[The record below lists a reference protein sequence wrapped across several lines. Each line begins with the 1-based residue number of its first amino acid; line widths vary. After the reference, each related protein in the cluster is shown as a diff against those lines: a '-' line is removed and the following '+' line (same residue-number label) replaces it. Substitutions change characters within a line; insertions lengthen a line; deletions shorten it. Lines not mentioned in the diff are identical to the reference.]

1 VTRFVVDASVALKW
15 VIAEDGSDAAAS
27 LRWATALFAPDLIV
41 AEFATALWKLARRGE
56 LSQDEAMLA
65 ARLLERADIELR
77 PMRALLGRASQLA
90 LSLDHPAY
98 DCIYLALAEAE
109 GCALVT
115 ADERLGRNVA
125 AASLA
130 GIEVLTLSMAA
141 ARVARL

>member
-1 VTRFVVDASVALKW
+1 MTRFVIDASVALKW

-27 LRWATALFAPDLIV
+27 LRWATGLLAPDLIV
-41 AEFATALWKLARRGE
+41 AEVANALWKIARRGE
-56 LSQDEAMLA
+56 LIQDQAMLA

-77 PMRALLGRASQLA
+77 PMRALLGRATELA
-90 LSLDHPAY
+90 LSFDHPAY

-115 ADERLGRNVA
+115 ADERLTRKVMA
-125 AASLA
+125 APIA